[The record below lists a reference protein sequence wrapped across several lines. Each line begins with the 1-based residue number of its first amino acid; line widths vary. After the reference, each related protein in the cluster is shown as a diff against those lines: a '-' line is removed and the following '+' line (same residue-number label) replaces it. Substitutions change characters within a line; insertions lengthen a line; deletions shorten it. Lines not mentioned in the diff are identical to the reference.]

1 MKKEIKVRPIHEIAN
16 EIYQSWKSPH
26 YGANPY
32 LEAMFS
38 LNKVSDKFGF
48 DDGRSI
54 VNYFLCNA
62 SSWKGEDAR
71 RIKKELRTLVRLG

>member
-1 MKKEIKVRPIHEIAN
+1 MKKEIKVRPICQIAD
-16 EIYQSWKSPH
+16 EIYRSWKAPH
-26 YGANPY
+26 YGAMQY

-48 DDGRSI
+48 DDGRMI

-71 RIKKELRTLVRLG
+71 RIKKELRAIVKLG